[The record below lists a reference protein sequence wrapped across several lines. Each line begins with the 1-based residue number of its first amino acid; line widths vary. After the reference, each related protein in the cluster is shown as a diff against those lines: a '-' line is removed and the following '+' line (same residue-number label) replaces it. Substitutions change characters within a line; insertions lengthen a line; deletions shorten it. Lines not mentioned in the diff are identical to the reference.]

1 MIQMNLLTK
10 QRLTGL
16 ENKLMVAGG
25 EGIVREFGE
34 IMYTLLYSK
43 WITTKDLLYSI
54 WNSTQCYAP
63 VCMGGGLGESGYMY
77 IPLLFT

>member
-43 WITTKDLLYSI
+43 WITNKDLLYSI